1 MWIGIEGL
9 LKTPLTVPWRWGE
22 RFSRR
27 RYTIGHNVCVM
38 IPWINRP
45 VIVVSR
51 LRLTDLFYFGSPTLQ
66 GQLKL
71 RVQSLISHIKN
82 LSYYRDISRL
92 SLFHTKFIS
101 FDPSNPEGRLMNKC
115 NADIVNLNKFSADQG
130 RRPNF

>member
-1 MWIGIEGL
+1 
-9 LKTPLTVPWRWGE
+9 
-22 RFSRR
+22 
-27 RYTIGHNVCVM
+27 M

-130 RRPNF
+130 RRPNS